1 MGKRNF
7 GNWRLALLLSVFIFS
22 FASLLG
28 QEEGSPS
35 NLAEA
40 FKGNS
45 LTKVSP
51 SDTEIEPVVVGRS
64 SWKDKP
70 AGKLIENKDGQ
81 KLSNSTQIGELDALE
96 TKQSNL
102 STEGLPVLPPKIMPA
117 VDLHRNFE
125 GTLVLQT
132 RKLGFAQKFSYRLEN
147 ANGKRLAFVDAQN
160 LRVFNPVAFNG
171 KKVNILGKLEP
182 VEVGSKDL
190 VIRAKIIRLIE

>member
-1 MGKRNF
+1 MEVSTFAF
-7 GNWRLALLLSVFIFS
+7 GFLFS
-22 FASLLG
+22 ASLHFLG
-28 QEEGSPS
+28 KKKALPRI
-35 NLAEA
+35 LRR
-40 FKGNS
+40 
-45 LTKVSP
+45 LLKVIHRPRYPP

-81 KLSNSTQIGELDALE
+81 KLSNTTQIGELDALE

-147 ANGKRLAFVDAQN
+147 ANSQ
-160 LRVFNPVAFNG
+160 
-171 KKVNILGKLEP
+171 KVGFLSMLKT
-182 VEVGSKDL
+182 
-190 VIRAKIIRLIE
+190 